1 MSKIGFTKKDLEDVA
16 SLSRL
21 HLKEEEKEKFL
32 IQMKEVL
39 EYVGKVSE
47 IANENVENSGGI
59 NYSKQFENSVNKNIM
74 REDIV
79 LNEANNNTEDLLN
92 DAPTREGN
100 FVRVS
105 QVLDK
110 HKK

>member
-1 MSKIGFTKKDLEDVA
+1 MSNIEFTKKDLESVA
-16 SLSRL
+16 TLSRL
-21 HLKEEEKEKFL
+21 HLEESEKEKFL
-32 IQMKEVL
+32 GQMKEVL
-39 EYVGKVSE
+39 EYVGQVSE
-47 IANENVENSGGI
+47 MASENVENSGGV
-59 NYSKQFENSVNKNIM
+59 NYAKQFENSANKNIV

-79 LNEANNNTEDLLN
+79 LNEANSNTEDLLS
-92 DAPTREGN
+92 DAPAREGN

>member
-1 MSKIGFTKKDLEDVA
+1 MSNIEFTKKDLEDVA
-16 SLSRL
+16 TLSRL
-21 HLKEEEKEKFL
+21 HLKEDEKEKFL
-32 IQMKEVL
+32 GQMKEVL
-39 EYVGKVSE
+39 EYVGQVSE
-47 IANENVENSGGI
+47 MASENVENSGGA
-59 NYSKQFENSVNKNIM
+59 NYGKQFENSVNKNVV

-79 LNEANNNTEDLLN
+79 LNEANSNTEDLLN
-92 DAPTREGN
+92 NAPTREGN